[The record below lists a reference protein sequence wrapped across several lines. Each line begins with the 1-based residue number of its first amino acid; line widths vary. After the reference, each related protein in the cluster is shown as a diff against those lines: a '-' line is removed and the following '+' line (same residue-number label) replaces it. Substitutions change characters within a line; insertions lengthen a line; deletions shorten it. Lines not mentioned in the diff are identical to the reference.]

1 MTGRR
6 MRGGRAAA
14 LALVACLAPATLWSH
29 GAARP
34 VTASQAAPADDA
46 APHVVHYD
54 LRLQPNIETGTVAG
68 EVTLVLSRAT
78 HAGDTLLLDRG
89 ELTIDAIE
97 QRGHPVA
104 FALTPRRLRV
114 TLGDGATG
122 DEILVRYHGAPT
134 FGLEFS
140 RPRQVVY
147 TIFSTSQWM
156 VADDAPRHRAT
167 FHLALVVPHG
177 WTVMATGRETGRRRL
192 DGQRDVSEWRLERPA
207 PTYTFGFVA
216 GELTSVSERVGNVT
230 LQFAARGLTRE
241 QLTRVFADSQQ
252 MLAFFRERAGLA
264 YPGDRYAQALV
275 PETIGQ
281 EMSGLSVFSDDY
293 GAEVLK
299 DPQSVGLLA
308 HEFAHQWW
316 GNLVTNRDWTHFWLN
331 EGFATHAEQ
340 VNTADGKSASH
351 TIHLRRAPVPW
362 ALVDTILIQRC
373 VYCHGGTG
381 RTPGID
387 FTTHGKAIASTSR
400 GGPIVTPG
408 DPNASPI
415 VRVLTDTV
423 SVDGTLPYHA
433 RATQR
438 VPQFDIDVI
447 TTWVREGA
455 RGPGP
460 SPAMPR

>member
-1 MTGRR
+1 
-6 MRGGRAAA
+6 
-14 LALVACLAPATLWSH
+14 
-29 GAARP
+29 
-34 VTASQAAPADDA
+34 
-46 APHVVHYD
+46 
-54 LRLQPNIETGTVAG
+54 
-68 EVTLVLSRAT
+68 
-78 HAGDTLLLDRG
+78 
-89 ELTIDAIE
+89 
-97 QRGHPVA
+97 
-104 FALTPRRLRV
+104 
-114 TLGDGATG
+114 
-122 DEILVRYHGAPT
+122 
-134 FGLEFS
+134 
-140 RPRQVVY
+140 VVY
-147 TIFSTSQWM
+147 TIFSTLQWM
-156 VADDAPRHRAT
+156 VADVAPRHRAT

-331 EGFATHAEQ
+331 EGFATFMAAAYREHRFGRTAYDLDIARMRARYERARAAGHDKPL
-340 VNTADGKSASH
+340 VFPNWDHPTADDR
-351 TIHLRRAPVPW
+351 TIVYQKGGYVLHLLRQELGDELFWRGIRAYTSTHAGQSVTTDDFKQSMQV
-362 ALVDTILIQRC
+362 A
-373 VYCHGGTG
+373 TG
-381 RTPGID
+381 RDLSGFFAKWVTGMV
-387 FTTHGKAIASTSR
+387 
-400 GGPIVTPG
+400 GP
-408 DPNASPI
+408 
-415 VRVLTDTV
+415 
-423 SVDGTLPYHA
+423 
-433 RATQR
+433 
-438 VPQFDIDVI
+438 
-447 TTWVREGA
+447 
-455 RGPGP
+455 
-460 SPAMPR
+460 